1 MKVGLITAMR
11 EEAEKY
17 YPQAMNATY
26 DTVEIEGT
34 LVRISGIGKVNASI
48 ATKELIEAGADAI
61 LIGGVCATLAI
72 EDLLQTFLLTS
83 AMQHDYGVLTSEIET
98 YRPGSVP
105 GEAREKIWY
114 EADLQLKA
122 VGIQHADRLGSIATG
137 DQFMSSVKRV
147 EHLHN
152 KMKAN
157 VLDMETA
164 AVAQVCHTYS
174 IPWIGLKTTTDR
186 ASNGSAEEFWE
197 NLPKAA
203 SLNAITGRRII
214 ADLQSTPRFTLN

>member
-1 MKVGLITAMR
+1 MKVGLITAMNQ
-11 EEAEKY
+11 EAEAY
-17 YPQAMNATY
+17 YPKALNAVY
-26 DTVEIEGT
+26 EVQEHEGT

-48 ATKELIEAGADAI
+48 ATKELIDAGAEAI

-72 EDLLQTFLLTS
+72 EDLLKTYLLTS
-83 AMQHDYGVLTSEIET
+83 AMQHDYGVQTSEIET

-122 VGIQHADRLGSIATG
+122 VGIQHAEFLGSIATG
-137 DQFMSSVKRV
+137 DQFMSSPTRV
-147 EHLHN
+147 AFLHN
-152 KMKAN
+152 NMKAN

-164 AVAQVCHTYS
+164 AVAQTCHTYS
-174 IPWIGLKTTTDR
+174 IPWIGLKTTTDK
-186 ASNGSAEEFWE
+186 ASGGSAEEFWK

-203 SLNAITGRRII
+203 GMNAVTGRRII
-214 ADLQSTPRFTLN
+214 ADLQANPRFIIN